1 MDLNSTY
8 IYTAKA
14 EGICP
19 ICNSKYAIGARIAH
33 NKATNSYGH
42 AKCVISNLN
51 AGNEI
56 TRSPGAH
63 APVGPLNANTNPSF
77 TRTPLYG
84 VRQPAAVN
92 KSFTKPADSHTA
104 NTRLGETM
112 QTNNQQDEHVFGV
125 SDKLTAD
132 GYDAGTIV
140 EYKPTEF
147 LGRLRISIE
156 EDRLVPIYAGY
167 LKGSNAKQQFKLGIK
182 NEVRAARKFGI
193 KSYEELLNRT
203 LILKVVNYRL
213 APGFVLV
220 GVK

>member
-1 MDLNSTY
+1 MSNLQ
-8 IYTAKA
+8 IFIAKA
-14 EGICP
+14 SGTCQL
-19 ICNSKYAIGARIAH
+19 CSGSYAIGARIAH
-33 NKATNSYGH
+33 NKTTNSYGH
-42 AKCVISNLN
+42 AQCVISHLN
-51 AGNEI
+51 AGTEI
-56 TRSPGAH
+56 TRSPAGASTNSEASAH
-63 APVGPLNANTNPSF
+63 ANPL
-77 TRTPLYG
+77 LI
-84 VRQPAAVN
+84 PAAGHGPEFLHKITDRPALYVN
-92 KSFTKPADSHTA
+92 K
-104 NTRLGETM
+104 GENM